1 MQLGKFQNR
10 MTKEKESVVVNTKQ
24 APRQACS
31 AALVLK
37 RLLLVIAG
45 QIKSGWDFHF
55 ARVVVVTGAI

>member
-1 MQLGKFQNR
+1 